1 MHTMENFKGEPAAE
15 SLIPMSP
22 TWETVCTLRTSCN
35 TVIFKF
41 WGSGRECAATDVLA
55 KGGKPDKKGC
65 WALGL
70 RTTYW
75 LWVRVITA
83 FHGDSHAHINTH
95 SRASVCGRIKH
106 LLKGMFCN
114 NKNQWESQSS
124 HWGLENNKG
133 IQYIFKTSKC
143 QIIFSS
149 FHFLMQCNQWA
160 VNDWFISLSASFPV
174 SQTGQVR

>member
-1 MHTMENFKGEPAAE
+1 MFYSDTLTLTDLQTRWLFYSKKPVGCWQILCKLSWSLHLRWTLLNFHF
-15 SLIPMSP
+15 LLHNQSP
-22 TWETVCTLRTSCN
+22 THPHQCYTSELQD
-35 TVIFKF
+35 TQGTK
-41 WGSGRECAATDVLA
+41 
-55 KGGKPDKKGC
+55 
-65 WALGL
+65 
-70 RTTYW
+70 
-75 LWVRVITA
+75 
-83 FHGDSHAHINTH
+83 
-95 SRASVCGRIKH
+95 IKH
-106 LLKGMFCN
+106 LLKGMFYN

-143 QIIFSS
+143 QIIFSG